1 MAKLYPPH
9 IEGALP
15 AFCGNTLIIPFEHS
29 RAVSQSEITGYHFIL
44 KDIQQSM
51 IVTQG
56 QVLAIAASQDNSG
69 NWELTMQINVSQLS
83 PGTFYKLQLAYVK
96 GIQVGFFS
104 DVGIIKYIQ
113 KPEVEIVGLNQSGI
127 NNHVYQYQL
136 EYKCND
142 STEKLYSTEFILA
155 RGIQDNPIDTS
166 GEIIHNTNND
176 GYYEGHENYEFLQE
190 LDPKQSYWIYA
201 KIKTTSGYEMTTP
214 FYPLAAEVGIPI
226 QNGRILKPVLDF
238 DNGCISLYTMS
249 DGLTSI
255 TGQFRLVRA
264 DEKENFAIWHR
275 LVDLSLSAKNITI
288 NNPYLLW
295 RDFTIEQGSN
305 YIYALMQKNDAG
317 HYSSKIKADVI
328 YADFED
334 SFLFDGDHQLR
345 IRFDP
350 KVSSFKITVQEAKTD
365 TIGGRYPIIQ
375 RNGYTN
381 YKEFPISGLIS
392 HLSDPDGYFNQ
403 PIAQIKYLDNET
415 VVTDTT
421 DAVNGM
427 NYTTNLNG
435 KNVALER
442 TFKLQVLDWL
452 NNGQPKLFRSPT
464 EGNYLVRL
472 LNISLSPVDTLGR
485 MLHSFSATAYEIDES
500 TPEKLI
506 KHNILKDQY
515 LIGRYTADLDRNFIS
530 YYLSNLNTGIDLLKA
545 QSELRGKEV
554 TGATFTIQPT
564 SEKVY
569 VNINGEDIEVS
580 DSRNAKYDAT
590 INSLTAPTS
599 HTSSYHSHDLVT
611 LTYKN
616 VLSNE
621 TYNSFI
627 DSIISMAD
635 INQYTGGFNYLNNFG
650 DIKNFLQKIYKMICN
665 VRPVVE
671 NNDIR
676 LTLNKLIEILD
687 ELGLSGLIAELT
699 NQNWISKLYN
709 MGANILKKVVERVC
723 GGSCIASI
731 AYKIIDDVGNV
742 IGYIDGN
749 KCAWIKE
756 GGQIVTGLA
765 KATVSFLHSSGI
777 APSVYNIVKET
788 IFKDTD
794 FDSTITNIIANPF
807 TCVDIIYKTGVNAFN
822 ALTGINIGNITSSQ
836 TVSSQN
842 VIGAVS
848 TAAQSL
854 EPVVVATCENIYN
867 TFINSSNSGSAWSIP
882 SAAKTVVEN
891 VLSGGGTESTQTA
904 VNSIIQGTASA
915 GTALAKCAITVL
927 ENSSIDD
934 VKNLIDIPANIMSG
948 ISSAFNGLFGGM
960 C

>member
-56 QVLAIAASQDNSG
+56 QVLATAASQDSSG

-113 KPEVEIVGLNQSGI
+113 KPEVKIVGLNQSGI

-155 RGIQDNPIDTS
+155 RGSQDNPIDTS

-176 GYYEGHENYEFLQE
+176 SYYEGHENYEFLQE

-275 LVDLSLSAKNITI
+275 LVDLSLSARNITT

-421 DAVNGM
+421 DAINGM

-472 LNISLSPVDTLGR
+472 LNISLSPIDTLGR

-530 YYLSNLNTGIDLLKA
+530 YYLSNLDTRNLLDV
-545 QSELRGKEV
+545 QSELKGKEV

-564 SEKVY
+564 LQEVY
-569 VNINGEDIEVS
+569 VNINGEDVKVS
-580 DSRNAKYDAT
+580 DSSNAIY
-590 INSLTAPTS
+590 NSEITSLRTPTDLTHSKAYS
-599 HTSSYHSHDLVT
+599 SHDLVT
-611 LTYKN
+611 LTYRN

-665 VRPVVE
+665 VRPIVE
-671 NNDIR
+671 AASA
-676 LTLNKLIEILD
+676 LTKDLIEDIL
-687 ELGLSGLIAELT
+687 GITLT
-699 NQNWISKLYN
+699 DNWLTDIYTY
-709 MGANILKKVVERVC
+709 GADKLKKIIEGLF
-723 GGSCIASI
+723 GGSCIASM

-822 ALTGINIGNITSSQ
+822 ALTGINIGSITSSQ

-848 TAAQSL
+848 AAAQSL
-854 EPVVVATCENIYN
+854 TPTVVATCENIYN
-867 TFINSSNSGSAWSIP
+867 TFVNSSNSGNAWSIP
-882 SAAKTVVEN
+882 SAAKTIVEN
-891 VLSGGGTESTQTA
+891 VLDSGESADNYTA
-904 VNSIIQGTASA
+904 VNSIIQGTVSA
-915 GTALAKCAITVL
+915 GATLAGYAVDIL
-927 ENSSIDD
+927 RNSNINQVTD
-934 VKNLIDIPANIMSG
+934 LINIPANVMSG

>member
-29 RAVSQSEITGYHFIL
+29 RAVSQSEITGYHYIL

-51 IVTQG
+51 IVTQD
-56 QVLAIAASQDNSG
+56 QVLSTAASEDSNG
-69 NWELTMQINVSQLS
+69 NWELSMQINTSQLS

-96 GIQVGFFS
+96 NSQTGFFS

-113 KPEVEIVGLNQSGI
+113 KPEVKIVGLNQSGI
-127 NNHVYQYQL
+127 NNHIYQYQL

-155 RGIQDNPIDTS
+155 RGSQDNPIDTS

-176 GYYEGHENYEFLQE
+176 SYYEGHENYEFLQE
-190 LDPKQSYWIYA
+190 LDPRESYWIYA
-201 KIKTTSGYEMTTP
+201 RIKTTSGYETTTP

-226 QNGRILKPVLDF
+226 QNGRVLNPVLDF
-238 DNGCISLYTMS
+238 DNGCISLYTTS
-249 DGLTSI
+249 NASTSI

-275 LVDLSLSAKNITI
+275 LVDLSLSANNIMTS
-288 NNPYLLW
+288 NPYLLW

-334 SFLFDGDHQLR
+334 SFLFDGERQLR

-350 KVSSFKITVQEAKTD
+350 KVSSFKVTVQEAKTD

-421 DAVNGM
+421 DAINGM

-530 YYLSNLNTGIDLLKA
+530 YYLSNLDSRNLLDV

-564 SEKVY
+564 LEKVY

-580 DSRNAKYDAT
+580 DSGNAKYDAT
-590 INSLTAPTS
+590 INSLTAPI
-599 HTSSYHSHDLVT
+599 HTTPSYHSHDLVT

-621 TYNSFI
+621 TYNNFI

-650 DIKNFLQKIYKMICN
+650 DIKNFLQKIYKMTCN
-665 VRPVVE
+665 VRPIVE
-671 NNDIR
+671 AAR
-676 LTLNKLIEILD
+676 ALTKGLIEDIL
-687 ELGLSGLIAELT
+687 GITLT
-699 NQNWISKLYN
+699 DNWLTDIYSY
-709 MGANILKKVVERVC
+709 GADKLKKIIEGLF
-723 GGSCIASI
+723 GGSCIASM
-731 AYKIIDDVGNV
+731 AYKIIDDFGNV

-765 KATVSFLHSSGI
+765 KATVSFIHSSGI

-822 ALTGINIGNITSSQ
+822 ALTGINIGDISSSQ

-848 TAAQSL
+848 TAAQFL
-854 EPVVVATCENIYN
+854 APTVVATCENIYN
-867 TFINSSNSGSAWSIP
+867 TFVNSSNSGGAWSIP

-891 VLSGGGTESTQTA
+891 VLDSGESADKYTA

-915 GTALAKCAITVL
+915 GAALAGYAIDVL
-927 ENSSIDD
+927 ENSSIGS
-934 VKNLIDIPANIMSG
+934 VTNLINIPANVMSG

>member
-1 MAKLYPPH
+1 MARLYPPH

-15 AFCGNTLIIPFEHS
+15 AFCGNALIIPFEHS
-29 RAVSQSEITGYHFIL
+29 RAVSQSEITGYHYIL

-51 IVTQG
+51 IVTQD
-56 QVLAIAASQDNSG
+56 QVSSTAASKDNSG
-69 NWELTMQINVSQLS
+69 NWELSMQINTSQLS

-96 GIQVGFFS
+96 NSQTGFFS

-113 KPEVEIVGLNQSGI
+113 KPEVKIIGLNQSGI
-127 NNHVYQYQL
+127 NNHTYQYQL

-155 RGIQDNPIDTS
+155 RGSQDNPIDTS

-176 GYYEGHENYEFLQE
+176 SYYEGHENYEFLQE
-190 LDPKQSYWIYA
+190 LDPRESYWIYA
-201 KIKTTSGYEMTTP
+201 RIKTTSGYETTTP

-226 QNGRILKPVLDF
+226 QNGRVLNPVLDF
-238 DNGCISLYTMS
+238 DNGCISLYTTS
-249 DGLTSI
+249 NASTSI

-275 LVDLSLSAKNITI
+275 LVDLSLSANNITT

-295 RDFTIEQGSN
+295 RDFTVEQGSN

-317 HYSSKIKADVI
+317 HYSSKIKTDVI

-452 NNGQPKLFRSPT
+452 NNGKPKLFRSPT

-472 LNISLSPVDTLGR
+472 LNVSLSPIDTLGR

-515 LIGRYTADLDRNFIS
+515 LTGRYTTDLDRNFIS
-530 YYLSNLNTGIDLLKA
+530 YYLSNLDNRNLLNV
-545 QSELRGKEV
+545 QSELKGKEV
-554 TGATFTIQPT
+554 TGAVFTIQPT
-564 SEKVY
+564 LEKVY
-569 VNINGEDIEVS
+569 VNINGEDVEVS
-580 DSRNAKYDAT
+580 DSGNAKYDAT
-590 INSLTAPTS
+590 ITSLKAPTS
-599 HTSSYHSHDLVT
+599 HASSYHSHDLVT

-621 TYNSFI
+621 AYNNFI
-627 DSIISMAD
+627 DKIISIAD

-671 NNDIR
+671 NSGTR
-676 LTLNKLIEILD
+676 LTLDLLINILD
-687 ELGLSGLIAELT
+687 HLGLSGLAAELT
-699 NQNWISKLYN
+699 SQNWISKLHG
-709 MGANILKKVVERVC
+709 MGANVLKEVIETVC
-723 GGSCIASI
+723 GGTCIASI
-731 AYKIIDDVGNV
+731 AYKIIDDFGNV

-822 ALTGINIGNITSSQ
+822 ALTGRNTGDISSSQ

-854 EPVVVATCENIYN
+854 TPTVVATCENIYN
-867 TFINSSNSGSAWSIP
+867 TFVNGSGGDTWSIP
-882 SAAKTVVEN
+882 SAAKTVVES
-891 VLSGGGTESTQTA
+891 VLTDGESADKYTA
-904 VNSIIQGTASA
+904 VNNIIQGTASA
-915 GTALAKCAITVL
+915 GAALAGYAIDVL
-927 ENSSIDD
+927 ENSNIGN
-934 VKNLIDIPANIMSG
+934 VTNLINIPASVMSG